1 MKPNMNEETGIHYG
15 IIRANSLD
23 WELVDIFMHG
33 FQTTNLSYQEAYAE
47 IAVKVWREVLDGD
60 SPFEDA
66 ESAIESLAEEIEIEE
81 PIVEGTYAGVNY
93 RSSWLGGALHF
104 FIFDSPCINRYA
116 LCSPCVPNAG
126 DLDSPDIDGVETYD
140 VHPDWRREE

>member
-1 MKPNMNEETGIHYG
+1 MKPNFNMETGTHYG
-15 IIRANSLD
+15 IIHWRSLD
-23 WELVDIFMHG
+23 AELVDDLLHRYG
-33 FQTTNLSYQEAYAE
+33 TNLSYQEAYAE
-47 IAVKVWREVLDGD
+47 IAAKVWKDVLYGEIKFD
-60 SPFEDA
+60 DA
-66 ESAIESLAEEIEIEE
+66 EEEIERRTEDLQIEE
-81 PIVEGTYAGVNY
+81 PIIEGTYEGVTY
-93 RSSWLGGALHF
+93 RTSWLGGALHF